1 MNTKRTILLLIS
13 LIYLSSPGFC
23 SDFNWLSTATKRWKT
38 SAPRSFWNGEIKA
51 EVLEK
56 LDSLYEK
63 SPQAYLFYSEKGKTY
78 VFISCTFDL
87 YLVNGANLILQYNY
101 FNNGYTCAS
110 TPFARENNHYL
121 ISGYAFWAN
130 HLDLMQLDQI
140 HGSWEYIK
148 TSNQPINYKSNHIFQ
163 NSKGIFALMG
173 TYYNPRDDIN
183 KNESNGYFLDWKTK
197 TWKKIKIEIEGID
210 LEKASENS
218 PIQFLETKDYTLMAS
233 NSDSKNLAWNV
244 INKETGK
251 IYYFNGRNMD
261 IFLSPFVEILGNKI
275 NYESPNGHSK
285 SVDLNEILKKSLEV
299 GKINIIPNRAY
310 ETPSPKEIFY
320 VSTILLLGLLLLFR
334 PLFSKKTPQ
343 IIQVVVEEPIRQFI
357 DMILPYS
364 GKLLNTESLDKIL
377 EIDNLENFDSKRIK
391 RSRLITEINKQY
403 LETHQ
408 KELIIRG
415 KNPEDRR
422 YVYYQIQA

>member
-1 MNTKRTILLLIS
+1 MNTKRTLLLLIS
-13 LIYLSSPGFC
+13 LIYLSSSGFG
-23 SDFNWLSTATKRWKT
+23 SDFNWLTTSTKKWKT
-38 SAPRSFWNGEIKA
+38 KGSRSFWNGEIKA
-51 EVLEK
+51 EVLEQ
-56 LDSLYEK
+56 LDSLYEN

-78 VFISCTFDL
+78 VFIGCTFDL
-87 YLVNGANLILQYNY
+87 YLVNGANLIQQYNY

-121 ISGYAFWAN
+121 ISGYAYWAN

-148 TSNQPINYKSNHIFQ
+148 TSHQPEYYKANHVFQ

-173 TYYNPRDDIN
+173 AYYNPRKGLN
-183 KNESNGYFLDWKTK
+183 TNEHNGYFLDWKTK
-197 TWKKIKIEIEGID
+197 TWKKIEIEIEGLD
-210 LEKASENS
+210 LGKASEDS
-218 PIQFLETKDYTLMAS
+218 PIQFLETKDYSLMAS
-233 NSDSKNLAWNV
+233 NSDSQNLSWNI

-261 IFLSPFVEILGNKI
+261 IFLSPSVEILDNKI
-275 NYESPNGHSK
+275 NFEAPNGEPK
-285 SVDLNEILKKSLEV
+285 SVDLTEILNKSLEV
-299 GKINIIPNRAY
+299 GQINIIPNRTY

-320 VSTILLLGLLLLFR
+320 ISAILLLGLLHLFR
-334 PLFSKKTPQ
+334 PLLSKKSPQ

-408 KELIIRG
+408 KELITRG